1 MRGATSVTLVC
12 PLPQNRTV
20 STPKNAVSHRRF
32 NSSPKAQQRRKP
44 NSVEIVKLQFENKNL
59 TSIETDNS
67 TYENIIQKSK
77 TKRKINTKYP
87 RFKATT
93 RDHTTP
99 RGNITW
105 GTTYAILTLP
115 YASLIQILLSF

>member
-44 NSVEIVKLQFENKNL
+44 NSVEILKLQFENENL

-67 TYENIIQKSK
+67 TYENIIQNQ
-77 TKRKINTKYP
+77 RPNE
-87 RFKATT
+87 R
-93 RDHTTP
+93 
-99 RGNITW
+99 
-105 GTTYAILTLP
+105 
-115 YASLIQILLSF
+115 